1 MAETSKVTPGINPNL
16 NLDHFSE
23 EEKNV
28 IKKLSSDWY
37 ITNGGGVIKLA
48 ATSSYKYFLLKP
60 TPTLQELFNIE
71 REIIAV
77 FSDYS
82 DFEPRT
88 LDAFDYAINKHQELR
103 IERVCSVLISRDKNI
118 EVRIRDLLKSDAEY
132 QIIVPFNFKEIL
144 ENSDSFFVRNRFR
157 EYFYSRDLFSFQA
170 PLKKDLYFFG
180 RTDLV
185 HTLVNRHRSSEN
197 AGLFGLRKTGKTSI
211 IFGIRRVIEVQG
223 GVSVFIDC
231 QNPSFHK
238 KRWFSA
244 LRYVIDELKSQN
256 KFSVKTSDES
266 KYSEEEAA
274 TTFEKDLLKIYG
286 GIKKKNFLLIFD
298 EIEHITP
305 SISAS
310 EHWKNG
316 SDFVFFWQ
324 ALRYI
329 FQKHN
334 QLFTYL
340 IAGTNPKC
348 VEIDRINSVDN
359 PIFCQIPYEYI
370 PSFDVPQTREMVRTL
385 GRIMGLQF
393 DESIYSKLT
402 EDFGGHPFLIRNV
415 CSVINKLVSEEQRPV
430 RIDKSVY
437 EQGVRIFNEQY
448 SNYIEMIL
456 TVLKEYYNDEYEMLK
471 YLALG
476 DMEMFNG
483 FSNIS
488 KEYTNHLLGYGILD
502 RNLGSF
508 TFKIESIKV
517 FLVEAN
523 KYKKLNLSE
532 KEMLAEISERRN
544 SIEPK
549 LREIVRKGLRQRY
562 GESEA
567 KSKVLDIYGEKRKSK
582 YGPYSY
588 KDIFDPKKS
597 EIYFEDIRKII
608 EKEWQV
614 FENLFGKDKQ
624 SFNTAMQA
632 VNKYRADAHAKSVT
646 KEEMDCFRVF
656 ATKLE
661 NYISEQD

>member
-16 NLDHFSE
+16 NLEHFSE

-305 SISAS
+305 GISAS

-348 VEIDRINSVDN
+348 VEIDRINGVDN

-393 DESIYSKLT
+393 DEPIYSKLT

-508 TFKIESIKV
+508 TFKIESIKI

-549 LREIVRKGLRQRY
+549 LREIVRKGLRQCY

-582 YGPYSY
+582 YSPYSY

-624 SFNTAMQA
+624 SFNAAMQA
-632 VNKYRADAHAKSVT
+632 VNKYRADAHAKLVT